1 MIAYFKSVIAVVF
14 CAALLCSILP
24 KERAGKIV
32 NFAVGMVVVTVIVLP
47 LTRLSKGISPSFS
60 KLDVQSLQI
69 GGVSYLMDEFEKTV
83 ASKMTQVLQEKTG
96 KPFRVLIRGDTDSDG
111 NITGIAR
118 AEIMPYTTEYAHI
131 AATEL
136 GIADSK
142 VVEMQ

>member
-1 MIAYFKSVIAVVF
+1 MTAYLKSVIAVVF
-14 CAALLCSILP
+14 CAALLCNILP
-24 KERAGKIV
+24 KERAGKIT

-47 LTRLSKGISPSFS
+47 LTRLSKGVSPSLS

-83 ASKMTQVLQEKTG
+83 ANKVTQVLWEKTG
-96 KPFRVLIRGDTDSDG
+96 KTFRILIRGNTDSDG
-111 NITGIAR
+111 NITGVAR
-118 AEIMPYTTEYAHI
+118 AEITPYTTEYAQI

>member
-1 MIAYFKSVIAVVF
+1 MTDYFKSVIAVVF

-24 KERAGKIV
+24 KERAGKIT

-47 LTRLSKGISPSFS
+47 LTRLSKGVPPSLS

-83 ASKMTQVLQEKTG
+83 AGKMAQVLQEKTG
-96 KPFRVLIRGDTDSDG
+96 KTFRVVVQGATDSGG

-118 AEIMPYTTEYAHI
+118 AEIIPYTTEYAHI

>member
-1 MIAYFKSVIAVVF
+1 MTAYFKSVIAVVF

-24 KERAGKIV
+24 KERAGKIT

-47 LTRLSKGISPSFS
+47 LTRLSRVVSPSLS

-83 ASKMTQVLQEKTG
+83 ANKMAQVLWEKTG
-96 KPFRVLIRGDTDSDG
+96 KPFRVVVQGNTDSDG
-111 NITGIAR
+111 NITGISR
-118 AEIMPYTTEYAHI
+118 AEITPYTTEYAHI